1 MQSYKIEMAHML
13 GRCKNRYS
21 IQKSSLTGKKG
32 NDQFIT
38 GMLCWIVI
46 FCGSSQETRIPV
58 ALGVETSTTST
69 STIFGFIVMM
79 RLTFGRSFCGVV
91 FGVSGA

>member
-1 MQSYKIEMAHML
+1 ML

-21 IQKSSLTGKKG
+21 IKKCSLTGKQG

-38 GMLCWIVI
+38 GMQCWIVI
-46 FCGSSQETRIPV
+46 FCGSLQETRIPV
-58 ALGVETSTTST
+58 ALGVETSTST
-69 STIFGFIVMM
+69 STIFGLIMMM
-79 RLTFGRSFCGVV
+79 RLTFGRSFCDVV